1 MVRCVVA
8 GSETERPSV
17 NRILLCLTFFA
28 QLIACSQLQS
38 ADDSL
43 EHFERSIRPL
53 LAQRCWSCHSQ
64 QSGKSEGGLQLDD
77 QQAWL
82 TGGDSG
88 PAILPGNANDSLLL
102 RAVRYSTPDLQ
113 MPPSGSLT
121 PDEIAALERWITSAA
136 PAPAGRLSGP
146 NSDPA
151 DPVAGRSHW
160 AWQPLGN
167 PQPPVVMNTQWPQS
181 PIDTFILAE
190 LEARGLQP
198 APDADP
204 ATVLRR
210 ISFQLTGLPPSP
222 EHLQRLQNS
231 PLESALPSIVDELLA
246 SRQAAEHWARH
257 WLDLARYADSNGLD
271 ENFLFREAWRY
282 RNWVIDAF
290 HQGLPFDQFLLQQLA
305 GDLLPWQTLEQ
316 RDQQRIAAGFL
327 SVGPKVLLGVDP
339 ERQKMDVADEQLDT
353 VCRAVLGQTL
363 GCARCHDHKFDP
375 FPTADYYAMAGIFT
389 STQVMQQRYM
399 LGEQR
404 VMERL
409 VGLGSDGQM
418 LNDAYEQYWR
428 DRPALQQRL
437 QQAESSLKLLQSG
450 DKAAIA
456 KMLTDAADSF
466 TAGASDVATPLPDRI
481 KAQQQHVAE
490 LKKSFDNPPA
500 IPPRAMVPV
509 DLDAPVSEHIRLA
522 GRHGD
527 RGAQVPRGFARVLL
541 DSDQPELPAD
551 SSGRLQFSQWLT
563 NPQTRAGMLA
573 ARVQANRI
581 WHHLFGVGL
590 VASVDN
596 FGRTGELPSHP
607 QLLDYLARQL
617 LDSGWSQRDLI
628 RKIVL
633 SRTFRLS
640 CNSTDGQLEVQD
652 PGNRLLGRGR
662 RRRLTAEALR
672 DTVLQAAGQLDLQ
685 PMQSTVSYLG
695 DQATAV
701 GSNPVRRKTDYHCRS
716 IYLPVIRNDLPE
728 IFEAFDFANPHLST
742 GARTGT
748 SVPAQGLFFLNDA
761 MVMDAATATA
771 VSLLQQHPAATNQSL
786 AVHAFRRITGAEAS
800 ADEVL
805 AMQQFLELTA
815 CELTASGSTDCKSKA
830 LGLLCHAIFG
840 SSRFQFLD

>member
-1 MVRCVVA
+1 M
-8 GSETERPSV
+8 
-17 NRILLCLTFFA
+17 NKFLLCLTLLA
-28 QLIACSQLQS
+28 QFIPCSSLQS
-38 ADDSL
+38 ADEPLD
-43 EHFERSIRPL
+43 HFERSIRPL
-53 LAQRCWSCHSQ
+53 LARRCWSCHSQ
-64 QSGKSEGGLQLDD
+64 QSGKSEGGLRLDD

-82 TGGDSG
+82 AGGDSG
-88 PAILPGNANDSLLL
+88 PAIVPGNAADSLLL
-102 RAVRYSTPDLQ
+102 QAVRHASPDLQ

-121 PDEIAALERWITSAA
+121 PDEIAALEQWVTAAA

-146 NSDPA
+146 LSDPA

-160 AWQPLGN
+160 AWQTLGS
-167 PQPPVVMNTQWPQS
+167 PQPPVVMNTQWPHS
-181 PIDTFILAE
+181 PIDRFVLAE

-198 APDADP
+198 APDAEP
-204 ATVLRR
+204 TTILRR
-210 ISFQLTGLPPSP
+210 ISFQLTGLPPLP
-222 EHLQRLQNS
+222 EHLQRLQS
-231 PLESALPSIVDELLA
+231 GPLESALPSIVDELLA

-339 ERQKMDVADEQLDT
+339 ERQKMDIADEQLDT

-409 VGLGSDGQM
+409 AGLGPDGQA

-428 DRPALQQRL
+428 DRPGLQQRL
-437 QQAESSLKLLQSG
+437 QQAEASLQLLQAG
-450 DKAAIA
+450 DSAAISQKLA
-456 KMLTDAADSF
+456 DHADSF
-466 TAGASDVATPLPDRI
+466 SANARDTAISLPDRVT
-481 KAQQQHVAE
+481 AQQQLVAE
-490 LKKSFDNPPA
+490 LKKSFNNPPA

-509 DLDAPVSEHIRLA
+509 DLDSPVSEHIRLA

-541 DSDQPELPAD
+541 DGDQPPLPAD

-581 WHHLFGVGL
+581 WHHLLGAGL

-607 QLLDYLARQL
+607 QLLDYLARRL

-628 RKIVL
+628 REIVL

-640 CNSTDGQLEVQD
+640 CNSTDGRLELQD
-652 PGNRLLGRGR
+652 PANRLLGRGR
-662 RRRLTAEALR
+662 RQRLTAEALR
-672 DTVLQAAGQLDLQ
+672 DSVLLAAGQLNLQ

-701 GSNPVRRKTDYHCRS
+701 GSNPVRRKTDYTCRS

-748 SVPAQGLFFLNDA
+748 SVPAQGLFFLNDP
-761 MVMDAATATA
+761 MVMDAAAATA
-771 VSLLQQHPAATNQSL
+771 GSLLLQHPAATNQSL
-786 AVHAFRRITGAEAS
+786 VAAAFHRITGAEAS
-800 ADEVL
+800 AEDL
-805 AMQQFLELTA
+805 LTMQQFLELNA
-815 CELTASGSTDCKSKA
+815 CELTASGTTDGKSKA
-830 LGLLCHAIFG
+830 LALLCHAIFC